1 MFATFKYTL
10 SDNTPFSSIRV
21 ITWNVTNAINSA
33 SVYSKVTRSPVHIGE
48 LKMMCLL
55 QSVPTPTSH
64 ITISPSFRS
73 VLSTILVKKCEET
86 EPGGQGEGQL
96 QDSRPNRTYSRRPR
110 CVAFGI
116 CIWLSSLIKARV
128 MESLASSCWYRRRS
142 EPWFFDKTWA
152 PITRRVLRLRD
163 RLLYYN

>member
-73 VLSTILVKKCEET
+73 VLSTILVKKRSQEDKGKGNYKTPGPT
-86 EPGGQGEGQL
+86 ELTRGVRAAWRSASVSGSP
-96 QDSRPNRTYSRRPR
+96 RWSRREWWNHWPPP
-110 CVAFGI
+110 VGTEEEAN
-116 CIWLSSLIKARV
+116 LDSSTKR
-128 MESLASSCWYRRRS
+128 EH
-142 EPWFFDKTWA
+142 
-152 PITRRVLRLRD
+152 RLHGGYCD
-163 RLLYYN
+163 